1 MGTDPQSEGRL
12 LRHAKWLW
20 RSLTSNFSF
29 LINIHQELKQN
40 PDAIFSISN
49 LCFAHSI
56 LRWFWRFSAGN
67 QVGRFDTEIIR
78 SFGSLQHA
86 FSIGCSESARDRQLT
101 TRQGFK
107 VHPTWNSRSGTGKTG
122 TNFNMYFVS
131 DAHTC
136 GNFPHMFKLPD
147 LCSLQTCV
155 CNCWYNFLGT
165 WHCYTLPFAEAI
177 WWLLP
182 LGWRWLSVASASGR

>member
-1 MGTDPQSEGRL
+1 MTLKIPYVKFFIPHQHSSTIKTKSWCHLLHLKLMLCTLHFEVILAILSWKSGWTVWYRNPQRL
-12 LRHAKWLW
+12 WLA
-20 RSLTSNFSF
+20 ST
-29 LINIHQELKQN
+29 
-40 PDAIFSISN
+40 
-49 LCFAHSI
+49 C
-56 LRWFWRFSAGN
+56 
-67 QVGRFDTEIIR
+67 
-78 SFGSLQHA
+78 

-107 VHPTWNSRSGTGKTG
+107 VHPTWNSRSGTGKKG

-155 CNCWYNFLGT
+155 CNCWYNFLCT
-165 WHCYTLPFAEAI
+165 WHCYTLAFAEAI

>member
-1 MGTDPQSEGRL
+1 MPSSPSQTYALHTPFWGDSGDSQLEIRLDSLIQKSSEVV
-12 LRHAKWLW
+12 A
-20 RSLTSNFSF
+20 SF
-29 LINIHQELKQN
+29 NM
-40 PDAIFSISN
+40 
-49 LCFAHSI
+49 
-56 LRWFWRFSAGN
+56 
-67 QVGRFDTEIIR
+67 
-78 SFGSLQHA
+78 LQHRL
-86 FSIGCSESARDRQLT
+86 FGISQGSAVDNQAGIRDEEWPHH
-101 TRQGFK
+101 K
-107 VHPTWNSRSGTGKTG
+107 VGTGKKG

-136 GNFPHMFKLPD
+136 GNCPHMFKLPD
-147 LCSLQTCV
+147 LSSLQTCV